1 VSRDRYRSYAIVLW
15 LLTFLFFL
23 RVLTQALVAF
33 FEIDFLPSMEEWT
46 LPSGS
51 PFSTS
56 GLIPYPI
63 LLFLQCLILMVQVKI
78 CFDFSREYGLSV
90 IPRAWL
96 GMFLRWFSTLYFIS
110 MILRYA
116 ITMTLYPERRWLGSV
131 AIIFFH
137 FVLAGFLLVLGHFHT
152 KRSPSL
158 IK

>member
-1 VSRDRYRSYAIVLW
+1 VSRDGYRSYAIALW

-33 FEIDFLPSMEEWT
+33 FEIDFLPSMKEWT

-63 LLFLQCLILMVQVKI
+63 LLFLQCLILMAQVKI
-78 CFDFSREYGLSV
+78 CIDFTREHGLSV
-90 IPRAWL
+90 IPKARL
-96 GMFLRWFSTLYFIS
+96 GMLLRWFSIFYFIS

-116 ITMTLYPERRWLGSV
+116 ITMALYPERRWLGSV

-137 FVLAGFLLVLGHFHT
+137 FVLAGFLLVIGHFHT
-152 KRSPSL
+152 RRSPSL
-158 IK
+158 VK

>member
-1 VSRDRYRSYAIVLW
+1 VSRDQYRNYAIALW

-46 LPSGS
+46 LPSDS

-56 GLIPYPI
+56 GLISYPI
-63 LLFLQCLILMVQVKI
+63 LLFLQCLILIVQVKI
-78 CFDFSREYGLSV
+78 CIDFTREHGLSV
-90 IPRAWL
+90 IPRARL
-96 GMFLRWFSTLYFIS
+96 GMLLRWVSYLYFIS